1 MGKELMD
8 THATTILA
16 VRKNGR
22 VALAGDGQVTL
33 GQNMGDKLERCPKL
47 QVVTV
52 AALLGKTI
60 HNIHTGSSV
69 SVLFV

>member
-1 MGKELMD
+1 MVMTAADVVFAPAGRLTAYPVVTD
-8 THATTILA
+8 TIP
-16 VRKNGR
+16 
-22 VALAGDGQVTL
+22 
-33 GQNMGDKLERCPKL
+33 MGDKLERCPKL
-47 QVVTV
+47 EVVSV